1 MTPHPEATAALRDKL
16 GIPHD
21 APHVII
27 FAESSHWDPN
37 WMWTSDE
44 YFEKLVK
51 PNLDQAIKAL
61 RTQPRRVYSV
71 ECMFFLRMY
80 WDARPDQH
88 ETIRTLVNNGQLRI
102 TNSGVTTADTILP
115 STEALLRDLL
125 IGQEWLRERG
135 LNQEPSLAYFTDSF
149 GMSPALPSLLNAAG
163 FDRTAFTRV
172 DGMSAMGSDWEP
184 AKNFP
189 RPGSTAETLE
199 TLKTT
204 EFIWRDMNGAE
215 VLAHWNIFTYG
226 QGDMIAHKGM
236 ARLYLMPFPYREA
249 RSDRDVAG
257 KIEGYARDL
266 IPFSRTPYV
275 FCPIGFDFVEP
286 LDDLVGL
293 LDRYNENHY
302 AESGLWAVNAGLDD
316 FLALV
321 EPYRAQLPVVEM
333 DPNPYWTGFYTARPL
348 LKQRAYELTDAL
360 IYAEALSLLPQNQAS
375 ADRVKE
381 ELAPSWWT
389 SAASNHHDLITGTSP
404 DEVIYGESFPW
415 LEESLV
421 EVARV
426 IDRLSE
432 GLDEP
437 EPAPV
442 DAALPDYD
450 FHHNGQ
456 TLTVRTPYYEAVLSE
471 RHGGAITRLTSP
483 DGEAWITEPS
493 NDLVSYRDSGGLWR
507 MGHEFR
513 GGRWKVAEAASRT
526 PATMTVEATPAGLA
540 VHTTHHLNGET
551 IRRTT
556 WFRDDSPAI
565 RCRVSGKAAAGYT
578 INVRLYPGLAFNP
591 LHMDAAGGVVTRPPT
606 RVYDPTYWAFQ
617 HVAHLE
623 GEEEGMAVLQRYPG
637 AIAYQPRDGWVEL
650 VALRNAT
657 KEKAWGLVPI
667 LANPAK
673 GEVRDPYD
681 FDYAFQFIEGGDGV
695 GPSLYTLPATLF
707 PQREAPALFT
717 VNREDVT
724 ITAVKPAWR
733 GEGVIVRLVAPRAPG
748 TVRLTSQSMPVEK
761 AVLCD
766 ARERDL
772 ADLTV
777 DDDHV
782 TLEMTGTIATVRVM

>member
-606 RVYDPTYWAFQ
+606 RVYDPTYWALQ

-623 GEEEGMAVLQRYPG
+623 AEDGAMVVLQRYPG
-637 AIAYQPRDGWVEL
+637 AIAYQPKDG
-650 VALRNAT
+650 
-657 KEKAWGLVPI
+657 
-667 LANPAK
+667 
-673 GEVRDPYD
+673 
-681 FDYAFQFIEGGDGV
+681 
-695 GPSLYTLPATLF
+695 
-707 PQREAPALFT
+707 
-717 VNREDVT
+717 
-724 ITAVKPAWR
+724 
-733 GEGVIVRLVAPRAPG
+733 
-748 TVRLTSQSMPVEK
+748 
-761 AVLCD
+761 
-766 ARERDL
+766 
-772 ADLTV
+772 
-777 DDDHV
+777 
-782 TLEMTGTIATVRVM
+782 

>member
-1 MTPHPEATAALRDKL
+1 MPQHPETTADLRERL
-16 GIPHD
+16 GVPHD
-21 APHVII
+21 APHVIV

-37 WMWTSDE
+37 WMWTSDD
-44 YFEKLVK
+44 YFEKMVK
-51 PNLDQAIKAL
+51 PNLDQAIEAL

-80 WDARPDQH
+80 WEARPDQH
-88 ETIRTLVNNGQLRI
+88 DAVRTLVNNGQLRI

-125 IGQEWLRERG
+125 LGQEWLRERG
-135 LNQEPSLAYFTDSF
+135 LNQEPTLAYFTDSF

-172 DGMSAMGSDWEP
+172 DGMYFMGCDYES

-199 TLKTT
+199 ALKTT

-215 VLAHWNIFTYG
+215 VLAHWNIFNYG

-236 ARLYLMPFPYREA
+236 ARMYLFPFPHREA
-249 RSDRDVAG
+249 RSDKDVAG
-257 KIEGYARDL
+257 KIEGYAGDL

-275 FCPIGFDFVEP
+275 FCPIGLDFVEP

-302 AESGLWAVNAGLDD
+302 ADSGIWAVNAGLDD

-321 EPYRAQLPVVEM
+321 EPYKAQLPVVEM

-360 IYAEALSLLPQNQAS
+360 IYAEALSLLPQNRAS
-375 ADRVKE
+375 ADEVQE
-381 ELAPSWWT
+381 ALAPAWWT
-389 SAASNHHDLITGTSP
+389 AATSNHHDLITGTSP

-415 LEESLV
+415 LEESLATV
-421 EVARV
+421 GSV

-432 GLDEP
+432 GVDEP
-437 EPAPV
+437 DPAPG
-442 DAALPDYD
+442 DAVMPDYD
-450 FHHNGQ
+450 IHNEDL

-471 RHGGAITRLTSP
+471 RHGGAITRLAAP
-483 DGEAWITEPS
+483 DGEAWITAPS

-507 MGHEFR
+507 MGHEFK
-513 GGRWKVAEAASRT
+513 GGRWKVSDAASRT
-526 PATMTVEATPAGLA
+526 PVTMTVEATSEGLA

-556 WFRDDSPAI
+556 WFRNDSPAI
-565 RCRVSGKAAAGYT
+565 RGRISGKAAAGYT
-578 INVRLYPGLAFNP
+578 INVRLHPTLVFTQ
-591 LHMDAAGGVVTRPPT
+591 LRMDAAGGVVTRPPA

-637 AIAYQPRDGWVEL
+637 AVAYQPTEGWVEL

-657 KEKAWGLVPI
+657 KEKAWGILPI

-673 GEVRDPYD
+673 GEVHDPYD
-681 FDYAFQFIEGGDGV
+681 FDYAFQFMEGSHGASH
-695 GPSLYTLPATLF
+695 SLHSLPAELF

-717 VNREDVT
+717 VDREDVT
-724 ITAVKPAWR
+724 VTAVKPAWR
-733 GEGVIVRLVAPRAPG
+733 GEGVIVRLVAPRPPG
-748 TVRLTSQSMPVEK
+748 TVTLSCRSLPVRK
-761 AVLCD
+761 VMLCD

-772 ADLTV
+772 GELTV
-777 DDDHV
+777 NGDRV
-782 TLEMTGTIATVRVM
+782 IFEMTGTIASVRVL